1 VDFIDTLIN
10 TVSLLGFGKTGW
22 GLYLLAAA
30 GMTIAVTL
38 AAIVIG
44 AIVGSFVAWAK
55 LSGNLIARAAGN
67 AYTVVLRGTP
77 ELLIIYMVFFGK
89 VVDAVGNTLQYLGL
103 GDGTIINNFLA
114 GALGVGLI
122 SAAYQAEV
130 FRGAFTA
137 IAKGEIEAARAI
149 GMPRLLRFRR
159 IIVPQ
164 ILRFAIPGLGNVW
177 QLSVKDSALI
187 SITGLVE
194 IMNAAN
200 KAVGSTKQSFLFYTV
215 GACLYLVLTSLSNQ
229 VFNAGERHVAKSFR
243 RPVGM

>member
-1 VDFIDTLIN
+1 
-10 TVSLLGFGKTGW
+10 
-22 GLYLLAAA
+22 
-30 GMTIAVTL
+30 
-38 AAIVIG
+38 
-44 AIVGSFVAWAK
+44 
-55 LSGNLIARAAGN
+55 
-67 AYTVVLRGTP
+67 
-77 ELLIIYMVFFGK
+77 MVFFGK

-149 GMPRLLRFRR
+149 GMPRLMRFRR

-215 GACLYLVLTSLSNQ
+215 GACLYLILTSLSNQ

>member
-1 VDFIDTLIN
+1 
-10 TVSLLGFGKTGW
+10 
-22 GLYLLAAA
+22 
-30 GMTIAVTL
+30 L

-55 LSGNLIARAAGN
+55 LSSNLIARAAGN